1 MPYLTSYNAKTYSSP
16 NSHSHASKLHA
27 HTDKQYHVPTMA
39 VMVVRPYL
47 KKKEVA
53 PDVFCIEER
62 VEEAEAVEEVEA
74 VGIMEGGPS
83 WLELL
88 CRQGVRLTLEVLEP
102 LAEAPAV
109 TAVSWGAPDAVT
121 PRSAPPITP

>member
-1 MPYLTSYNAKTYSSP
+1 M
-16 NSHSHASKLHA
+16 
-27 HTDKQYHVPTMA
+27 
-39 VMVVRPYL
+39 
-47 KKKEVA
+47 KKEVA

-62 VEEAEAVEEVEA
+62 VEEVAA

-88 CRQGVRLTLEVLEP
+88 CRQGVRLTLEVPEP
-102 LAEAPAV
+102 LAAAPAV
-109 TAVSWGAPDAVT
+109 TAVSGGAPDAVT